1 MRASRRFA
9 GRLLIAYGLLG
20 FALVILGA
28 LIGLDLAG
36 RVERLS
42 TNADATLAAAA
53 RATDATAASF
63 ENVETSLAEAQASSD
78 AAATLAQEA
87 SATLDALALAMR
99 ISVLGA
105 QPLLPLADE
114 FTTSADQA
122 EALAGTLE
130 AVGSSLG
137 DTRTDVARIGPEL
150 QALSDQLHDLRGESA
165 GPASSPP
172 LRLFVVL
179 LLAWLL
185 TQAVGSLV
193 AGLALVRA
201 RPPTADG

>member
-1 MRASRRFA
+1 LRTSRRLA
-9 GRLLIAYGLLG
+9 GRLLIAYALLG

-42 TNADATLAAAA
+42 TNADATLAAAS
-53 RATDATAASF
+53 RATDAAAGSF
-63 ENVETSLAEAQASSD
+63 ENIELSLAEAQASSL
-78 AAATLAQEA
+78 AAGTLAQEA
-87 SATLDALALAMR
+87 SATLDALAVAMR

-122 EALAGTLE
+122 EELAATLE

-150 QALSDQLHDLRGESA
+150 QALRDQLAGLRGESA
-165 GPASSPP
+165 GPAASPP

-185 TQAVGSLV
+185 TQAAGSLALIRERPAV
-193 AGLALVRA
+193 TAG
-201 RPPTADG
+201 

>member
-1 MRASRRFA
+1 LRASRSLA
-9 GRLLIAYGLLG
+9 GRLLIAYALMG

-42 TNADATLAAAA
+42 TNADATLAAAS
-53 RATDATAASF
+53 RATDAAAGSF
-63 ENVETSLAEAQASSD
+63 ENVGRSLSEAQTSTQ

-130 AVGSSLG
+130 GVGSALG

-150 QALSDQLHDLRGESA
+150 QGLSDQLDDLRGESA
-165 GPASSPP
+165 GPGTSPP

-193 AGLALVRA
+193 AGMALVRE
-201 RPPTADG
+201 RPAATAG